1 MYSALSN
8 FSAHAVDIDGEN
20 WLTSESYYQA
30 QKFDDS
36 HPDGVEIKNA
46 ILKANSPEKASRIGR
61 LKQRE
66 RPDLLKKDWN
76 SIKIHVM
83 DRVLRAKFTQ
93 HRSAQSLLLS
103 TGQKRLVEDSPVD
116 NVWGSGRNNDGKN
129 LLGVALM
136 KLRDELRTSI
146 VKDFLVDEL
155 ERLDDEDLANVEPP
169 K

>member
-1 MYSALSN
+1 
-8 FSAHAVDIDGEN
+8 
-20 WLTSESYYQA
+20 
-30 QKFDDS
+30 
-36 HPDGVEIKNA
+36 
-46 ILKANSPEKASRIGR
+46 
-61 LKQRE
+61 
-66 RPDLLKKDWN
+66 
-76 SIKIHVM
+76 M